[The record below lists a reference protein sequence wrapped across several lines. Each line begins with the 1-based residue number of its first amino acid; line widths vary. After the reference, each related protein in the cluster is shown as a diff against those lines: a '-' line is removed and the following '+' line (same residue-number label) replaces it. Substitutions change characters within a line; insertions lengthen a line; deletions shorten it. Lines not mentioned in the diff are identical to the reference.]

1 MYIYI
6 KNSFYMK
13 NSSKLIVFLSLIF
26 FISSKEAEAQEFPKL
41 DTSPMDMVVA
51 RDADKSPLLRV
62 IYSRPQ
68 KRDRVVFG
76 NLVPYNKVWRTG
88 ANEATELEIY
98 KTFQVGNETLDPGTY
113 TLYTMPGEDM
123 WTVIINKET
132 NTWGAYSYKE
142 ELDAVRVQVQSKN
155 AAATIES
162 LSMAFKPT
170 DDGISLMI
178 GWDDRFVEV
187 PFKRVD

>member
-1 MYIYI
+1 
-6 KNSFYMK
+6 MK
-13 NSSKLIVFLSLIF
+13 NILQITGLFLFALLYTSN
-26 FISSKEAEAQEFPKL
+26 EVAAQEFPKL
-41 DTSPMDMVVA
+41 DTSPLDMVIA
-51 RDADKSPLLRV
+51 RDTDKSPLLRV

-76 NLVPYNKVWRTG
+76 NLVPFDKVWRTG
-88 ANEATELEIY
+88 ANEATELEVY
-98 KTFQVGNETLDPGTY
+98 KTLKIGDEMLSAGTY

-142 ELDAVRVQVQSKN
+142 ELDAVRIEVPSKN

-170 DDGISLMI
+170 EDGVSLMI

-187 PFKRVD
+187 PFKRVH

>member
-1 MYIYI
+1 
-6 KNSFYMK
+6 MK
-13 NSSKLIVFLSLIF
+13 NILQITGLFLFTFLYTLNVG
-26 FISSKEAEAQEFPKL
+26 AQEFPRL
-41 DTSPMDMVVA
+41 DVSPMDLVIA
-51 RDADKSPLLRV
+51 RDTDKSPLMRV

-68 KRDRVVFG
+68 KKDRVVFG
-76 NLVPYNKVWRTG
+76 ELVPYNKVWRTG
-88 ANEATELEIY
+88 ANEATELEVY
-98 KTFQVGNETLDPGTY
+98 KSFQIDNVIINPGTY
-113 TLYTMPGEDM
+113 TLYTIPRDDM

-142 ELDAVRVQVQSKN
+142 ELDALRIEVPSKN
-155 AAATIES
+155 AASTIES

-170 DDGISLMI
+170 DDGLSLMI